1 MSRSLEANEGFFVT
15 VSSYAIIAYRATTQV
30 GSEIK
35 KGLEQARCFPR
46 TTDLRMGTYWSRQRS
61 CIKLGSDSRLLCWTQ

>member
-15 VSSYAIIAYRATTQV
+15 VSSYAVMTYRTTTQV

-35 KGLEQARCFPR
+35 KGLEQARYFPR
-46 TTDLRMGTYWSRQRS
+46 TTDLRMGTYWSQRRS
-61 CIKLGSDSRLLCWTQ
+61 CIKLGSDS